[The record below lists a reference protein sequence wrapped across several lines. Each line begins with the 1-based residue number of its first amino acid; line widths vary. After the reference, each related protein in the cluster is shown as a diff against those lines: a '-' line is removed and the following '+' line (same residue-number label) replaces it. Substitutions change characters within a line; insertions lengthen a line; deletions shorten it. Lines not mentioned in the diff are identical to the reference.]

1 MRQSEL
7 EFLHD
12 AALLLMLGST
22 CSAVCV
28 LVFFLS
34 GLMIFGPER
43 TRRTVWPGGYAM
55 GVMLTA
61 ADDLGDAAEG
71 DGSLDWRK
79 AVGSEVSCSV
89 CSCALTVGGLTG
101 AVCLLL
107 RSEND

>member
-22 CSAVCV
+22 CSTMTV

-43 TRRTVWPGGYAM
+43 TRRTVWPGGYEMGAM
-55 GVMLTA
+55 LATNSDG
-61 ADDLGDAAEG
+61 GDAAPG
-71 DGSLDWRK
+71 DDDLDWRQ
-79 AVGSEVSCSV
+79 AADSEVSCLS
-89 CSCALTVGGLTG
+89 
-101 AVCLLL
+101 
-107 RSEND
+107 RSWAPL

>member
-12 AALLLMLGST
+12 AALLLMLGSM

-28 LVFFLS
+28 LAFFLS

-43 TRRTVWPGGYAM
+43 TRRTVWPGGYVM
-55 GVMLTA
+55 GEMPTA
-61 ADDLGDAAEG
+61 ADDIGDAAEG

-79 AVGSEVSCSV
+79 AVGSEVRRSFR
-89 CSCALTVGGLTG
+89 SCAVTIGGCLTVHDCFSG
-101 AVCLLL
+101 A
-107 RSEND
+107 